1 MKHLYIS
8 FLILLSQ
15 VYGTWGGWWF
25 SSNNEETHD
34 PLKTQMISSAVGAEF
49 SIQTLDNDE
58 KGMNLVESAKLVM
71 LTSKSCSLNAY
82 QDLSAGCSKIVAE
95 EELKYKLAWD
105 LSDCFQ
111 QHTGRPAFPLCD
123 SRKNPMKKCLQ
134 KLSDDSHKVFL
145 EFFLQ
150 INTICHQLQIHAF
163 KHQTERLVNE
173 LKRSAEYAEEKLE
186 DIEEQGKELL
196 QNSNQIYNSLASI
209 DIQTHQLAET
219 SKNVEDHVNVVKKYT
234 EVVHEQSKGIAAS
247 QLELS
252 ESQKK
257 MKENLDAGISM
268 LHDSYDN
275 LGIEINN
282 LRDETV
288 EIEKEIGKV
297 GEEMFTKMSTL
308 QNKADDIENMTGN
321 SLDKQKQLLD
331 AQTAALDGLQFLT
344 KFQSQALEE
353 NRDTLQQMAEFGKNQ
368 QEELLRRQ
376 EQLQQAHDH
385 LVANSKTILAAQE
398 AFESKQA
405 SMFIAI
411 DKLFALHN
419 ALLLESRAIKAFFF
433 YSLIILV
440 LYIFTSMKQT
450 YNVRP
455 RLYIGL
461 CVTFVIELIILR
473 RATYDIEQ
481 MGWII
486 TSLRS
491 IFLVLAAIQLLYAIN
506 TYRDYEMLNHQ
517 MLLTLMDK
525 INGLHGLQSNEESLL
540 DMDEESDVN
549 WSLWVDCELPEDVD
563 KSEDPDFVV
572 AEEGR
577 EFSLE
582 SSSVTKKYNL
592 RNRRKHL

>member
-25 SSNNEETHD
+25 SSNNEETYD
-34 PLKTQMISSAVGAEF
+34 PLKNQMISNAVGAEF
-49 SIQTLDNDE
+49 AIQTLDNDE
-58 KGMNLVESAKLVM
+58 KGMNMIESVKLAM
-71 LTSKSCSLNAY
+71 RTSKSCSLNAY

-95 EELKYKLAWD
+95 EELKHKLAWD

-111 QHTGRPAFPLCD
+111 QHTGRPAFPPCD

-173 LKRSAEYAEEKLE
+173 LKRSAEYTEEKLE
-186 DIEEQGKELL
+186 NIEERGKELL
-196 QNSNQIYNSLASI
+196 QNSNQIHNSLASI
-209 DIQTHQLAET
+209 DIQTQQVAET
-219 SKNVEDHVNVVKKYT
+219 SKNVENHVNVVKKYT

-252 ESQKK
+252 EGQKK
-257 MKENLDAGISM
+257 MKEDLDAGISM

-308 QNKADDIENMTGN
+308 QNKADDIENMTGK

-353 NRDTLQQMAEFGKNQ
+353 NRDTLQQLAEFGKNQ

-376 EQLQQAHDH
+376 EQLQQAHDN
-385 LVANSKTILAAQE
+385 LVANSKTLLAAQE
-398 AFESKQA
+398 VFESKQA

-433 YSLIILV
+433 YSSIILL

-491 IFLVLAAIQLLYAIN
+491 LFLVLAAIQLLYAIN

-525 INGLHGLQSNEESLL
+525 INGLQSNKETLL
-540 DMDEESDVN
+540 DMDEESDIN

-572 AEEGR
+572 AEEVG
-577 EFSLE
+577 ENSLE
-582 SSSVTKKYNL
+582 TNSITKKYNL